1 MVKQVYVV
9 KKDNRKNKSSDLNSC
24 VTEPKEVLYAS
35 SSSDQTIE
43 ISSSDSPGTKSE
55 LLMCHKL
62 RKICRYPK
70 LIHNQ
75 EPTQI
80 INLAQRE
87 ARKTRC
93 TRVEKERH
101 DMGS

>member
-1 MVKQVYVV
+1 
-9 KKDNRKNKSSDLNSC
+9 
-24 VTEPKEVLYAS
+24 
-35 SSSDQTIE
+35 
-43 ISSSDSPGTKSE
+43 
-55 LLMCHKL
+55 MCHKL
-62 RKICRYPK
+62 RKMCRYPK